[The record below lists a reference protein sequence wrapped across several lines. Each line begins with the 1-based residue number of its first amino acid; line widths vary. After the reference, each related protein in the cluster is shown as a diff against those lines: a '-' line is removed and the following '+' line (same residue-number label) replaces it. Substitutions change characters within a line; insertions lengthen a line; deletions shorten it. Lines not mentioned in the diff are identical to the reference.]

1 MKTILVTGGAGYIG
15 SHTCVE
21 LLKAGYGVVVVDNL
35 DNGCEEALRRVERIS
50 HRDLMFVNADVR
62 DKDALNTVFADF
74 PVDAVIHFAGLKSV
88 AESVENPDLY
98 YDVNLGGSIALCEV
112 MESHGIQAIVFSSS
126 ATVYG
131 LSSNDPIQEQSETRP
146 AQPYGKTK
154 LAVERHL
161 EKLCKDNQTWNAV
174 SLRYFNPVGA
184 HPSGLIGEDPK
195 GTPNNLAPYIT
206 QVAAGFRD
214 KLMVFGDDYP
224 THDGTGVRDYIHVV
238 DLARGHVA
246 AVNFL
251 AEKRGYMALNLG
263 TGRPYSVLEVLSA
276 FKRAVGEDIPYEIA
290 TRRDGDIAIYIAD
303 TAKAEMEL
311 GWAAKFDMD
320 DMARDAWNWQ
330 SKNPEGYRV
339 KA

>member
-21 LLKAGYGVVVVDNL
+21 LLEAGFAVVVVDNL
-35 DNGCEEALRRVERIS
+35 DNGCEEALNRVERIS
-50 HRDLMFVNADVR
+50 HRDLMFEHADVR
-62 DKDALNTVFADF
+62 DKDSLDRVFRDF
-74 PVDAVIHFAGLKSV
+74 PIDAVVHFAGLKSV
-88 AESVENPDLY
+88 AESVSNPDLY
-98 YDVNLGGSIALCEV
+98 YDVNLGGTIALCEV
-112 MESHGIQAIVFSSS
+112 MESHGVTDIVFSSS

-131 LSSNDPIQEQSETRP
+131 ISSSEPIPEYAETQP

-154 LAVERHL
+154 LAAEQHLQTLCEADER
-161 EKLCKDNQTWNAV
+161 WNAV
-174 SLRYFNPVGA
+174 CLRYFNPVGA

-195 GTPNNLAPYIT
+195 GIPNNLAPYLT

-238 DLARGHVA
+238 DLARGHVQA
-246 AVNFL
+246 LEFL
-251 AEKRGYMALNLG
+251 ADQRGFMPLNLG
-263 TGRPYSVLEVLSA
+263 TGRPYSVLEVHAA
-276 FKRAVGEDIPYEIA
+276 FERAVGEKLPYVIA
-290 TRRDGDIAIYIAD
+290 PRRDGDIAIYFAD

-311 GWAAKFDMD
+311 GWTAHYDMD

-330 SKNPEGYRV
+330 SKNPEGY
-339 KA
+339 KS